1 MNKFFLF
8 HLAQAINQNA
18 NIRFS
23 KVDTDNYLTFK
34 FVELMAAIKKDSEPL
49 DNLSSQQ
56 IEDIVR
62 SNEILDQ
69 ENERLIK
76 EEEIEA
82 QRFSK
87 TKSTKRLLRRLR
99 RSPLEVIN
107 RSLFFVFIGSFIFSF
122 VSVYSINK
130 LWFIFY
136 VISAFS
142 CVLYTPNRQALKEL
156 IAAWPNIEDL
166 LKKRSL
172 WK

>member
-1 MNKFFLF
+1 
-8 HLAQAINQNA
+8 
-18 NIRFS
+18 
-23 KVDTDNYLTFK
+23 
-34 FVELMAAIKKDSEPL
+34 MAAIKKDSEPL
-49 DNLSSQQ
+49 ENLSSQD

-69 ENERLIK
+69 ENEKLIQ
-76 EEEIEA
+76 EEIEA

>member
-1 MNKFFLF
+1 
-8 HLAQAINQNA
+8 
-18 NIRFS
+18 
-23 KVDTDNYLTFK
+23 
-34 FVELMAAIKKDSEPL
+34 MAAIKNDSEPL
-49 DNLSSQQ
+49 DNFSSQE

-62 SNEILDQ
+62 SNEILDK
-69 ENERLIK
+69 ESERLIK

-82 QRFSK
+82 QRFLK
-87 TKSTKRLLRRLR
+87 TKSTRRLFRRLR

-130 LWFIFY
+130 FWFIFY

>member
-1 MNKFFLF
+1 
-8 HLAQAINQNA
+8 
-18 NIRFS
+18 
-23 KVDTDNYLTFK
+23 
-34 FVELMAAIKKDSEPL
+34 MAVAKKDSEPL
-49 DNLSSQQ
+49 DNLSSQE

-107 RSLFFVFIGSFIFSF
+107 RSFFFVFIGSFTFSF

>member
-1 MNKFFLF
+1 
-8 HLAQAINQNA
+8 
-18 NIRFS
+18 
-23 KVDTDNYLTFK
+23 
-34 FVELMAAIKKDSEPL
+34 MAAIKKDSEPL
-49 DNLSSQQ
+49 DNLSSQE

-69 ENERLIK
+69 ENERLLK

-82 QRFSK
+82 QRSLT
-87 TKSTKRLLRRLR
+87 TKSPKRLLRRLR

-107 RSLFFVFIGSFIFSF
+107 RSLFFVFIGSFLFSF

-130 LWFIFY
+130 LWFVFY

>member
-1 MNKFFLF
+1 
-8 HLAQAINQNA
+8 
-18 NIRFS
+18 
-23 KVDTDNYLTFK
+23 
-34 FVELMAAIKKDSEPL
+34 MATIKKDSEPL
-49 DNLSSQQ
+49 DNLSSQE

-82 QRFSK
+82 QRFAK

-122 VSVYSINK
+122 ISVFSINK
-130 LWFIFY
+130 LWFIIY

-166 LKKRSL
+166 LNNRSM

>member
-1 MNKFFLF
+1 
-8 HLAQAINQNA
+8 
-18 NIRFS
+18 
-23 KVDTDNYLTFK
+23 
-34 FVELMAAIKKDSEPL
+34 MAAIKKDSEPL
-49 DNLSSQQ
+49 DNLSSQE

-76 EEEIEA
+76 EEEIEE

-122 VSVYSINK
+122 VTVYSINK
-130 LWFIFY
+130 SWFVFY

>member
-1 MNKFFLF
+1 
-8 HLAQAINQNA
+8 
-18 NIRFS
+18 
-23 KVDTDNYLTFK
+23 
-34 FVELMAAIKKDSEPL
+34 MAAINKGSEPL
-49 DNLSSQQ
+49 DNLSSQE
-56 IEDIVR
+56 IEEIVR

-69 ENERLIK
+69 ENERIIK
-76 EEEIEA
+76 EDELEA
-82 QRFSK
+82 QKHSK
-87 TKSTKRLLRRLR
+87 NKTTKRLLRRLR

-122 VSVYSINK
+122 VSVFSINRW
-130 LWFIFY
+130 WFIFY

>member
-1 MNKFFLF
+1 M
-8 HLAQAINQNA
+8 
-18 NIRFS
+18 
-23 KVDTDNYLTFK
+23 
-34 FVELMAAIKKDSEPL
+34 EGIKKESEPL
-49 DNLSSQQ
+49 DNLSSKD

-62 SNEILDQ
+62 SNEILDE

-76 EEEIEA
+76 EEELDA
-82 QRFSK
+82 KRFSK
-87 TKSTKRLLRRLR
+87 TKSTKRLLRRLS

-156 IAAWPNIEDL
+156 IAAWPNIKDL

>member
-1 MNKFFLF
+1 
-8 HLAQAINQNA
+8 
-18 NIRFS
+18 
-23 KVDTDNYLTFK
+23 
-34 FVELMAAIKKDSEPL
+34 MATIKKGSEPL
-49 DNLSSQQ
+49 DNLSSDE
-56 IEDIVR
+56 IEDLVR
-62 SNEILDQ
+62 SNDALDK
-69 ENERLIK
+69 ENARIIE

-87 TKSTKRLLRRLR
+87 TQSTKRLLRRLI

-107 RSLFFVFIGSFIFSF
+107 RLLFFVFIGSFIFSF
-122 VSVYSINK
+122 VSVYSINN

-166 LKKRSL
+166 IKKRSL

>member
-1 MNKFFLF
+1 
-8 HLAQAINQNA
+8 
-18 NIRFS
+18 
-23 KVDTDNYLTFK
+23 
-34 FVELMAAIKKDSEPL
+34 MAAIKKDSEPL
-49 DNLSSQQ
+49 DNLSSQE

-76 EEEIEA
+76 EEEIDA
-82 QRFSK
+82 QRFTK
-87 TKSTKRLLRRLR
+87 TKTTKRFLRRLR

-130 LWFIFY
+130 SWFVFY

>member
-1 MNKFFLF
+1 
-8 HLAQAINQNA
+8 
-18 NIRFS
+18 
-23 KVDTDNYLTFK
+23 
-34 FVELMAAIKKDSEPL
+34 MAAIKKGSEPL
-49 DNLSSQQ
+49 DNLSIQE

-87 TKSTKRLLRRLR
+87 TKSTKRFSRRLK

-107 RSLFFVFIGSFIFSF
+107 RLLFFVFIGSFIFSF

-130 LWFIFY
+130 IWFVLY

>member
-1 MNKFFLF
+1 
-8 HLAQAINQNA
+8 
-18 NIRFS
+18 
-23 KVDTDNYLTFK
+23 
-34 FVELMAAIKKDSEPL
+34 MAAIEKDSEPL
-49 DNLSSQQ
+49 DNLSSQE

-82 QRFSK
+82 QRFLK

-130 LWFIFY
+130 LWFVFY

-156 IAAWPNIEDL
+156 IAAWSNMEDL

>member
-1 MNKFFLF
+1 
-8 HLAQAINQNA
+8 
-18 NIRFS
+18 
-23 KVDTDNYLTFK
+23 
-34 FVELMAAIKKDSEPL
+34 MAVAKKDSEPL

-76 EEEIEA
+76 EEIDA
-82 QRFSK
+82 QRISR
-87 TKSTKRLLRRLR
+87 TKSKKRFLRRLR

-130 LWFIFY
+130 LWFVFY

-166 LKKRSL
+166 LKNRSL

>member
-1 MNKFFLF
+1 
-8 HLAQAINQNA
+8 
-18 NIRFS
+18 
-23 KVDTDNYLTFK
+23 
-34 FVELMAAIKKDSEPL
+34 MAAIKKDSEPL
-49 DNLSSQQ
+49 DNFSSQE

-69 ENERLIK
+69 ENERLLK

-87 TKSTKRLLRRLR
+87 KKSTKRLLRRLR

-122 VSVYSINK
+122 ISVYSINK

-136 VISAFS
+136 IISAFS
-142 CVLYTPNRQALKEL
+142 CILYTPNRQALKEL

>member
-1 MNKFFLF
+1 
-8 HLAQAINQNA
+8 
-18 NIRFS
+18 
-23 KVDTDNYLTFK
+23 
-34 FVELMAAIKKDSEPL
+34 MAAIKKNSEPL
-49 DNLSSQQ
+49 DNLSSKE

-69 ENERLIK
+69 ENEKLIK

-82 QRFSK
+82 QRVSK
-87 TKSTKRLLRRLR
+87 TKSRKGLLRRLR

-130 LWFIFY
+130 LWFVFY
-136 VISAFS
+136 IISAFS

>member
-1 MNKFFLF
+1 
-8 HLAQAINQNA
+8 
-18 NIRFS
+18 
-23 KVDTDNYLTFK
+23 
-34 FVELMAAIKKDSEPL
+34 MAAIKKDSEPL
-49 DNLSSQQ
+49 DNLSSQE

-76 EEEIEA
+76 EEEIEE

-87 TKSTKRLLRRLR
+87 TKYTKRLLRRLR

-136 VISAFS
+136 VISVFS

>member
-1 MNKFFLF
+1 
-8 HLAQAINQNA
+8 
-18 NIRFS
+18 
-23 KVDTDNYLTFK
+23 
-34 FVELMAAIKKDSEPL
+34 MAAIKKNSEPL
-49 DNLSSQQ
+49 DNLSSQE

-69 ENERLIK
+69 ENARLIK

-82 QRFSK
+82 QRFSQS
-87 TKSTKRLLRRLR
+87 KSTKRIFRRLR

-130 LWFIFY
+130 LWFVIY

-166 LKKRSL
+166 IKKRSL

>member
-1 MNKFFLF
+1 M
-8 HLAQAINQNA
+8 
-18 NIRFS
+18 S
-23 KVDTDNYLTFK
+23 
-34 FVELMAAIKKDSEPL
+34 EMKKGSEPL
-49 DNLSSQQ
+49 DNLSSQE
-56 IEDIVR
+56 IEEIVR

-69 ENERLIK
+69 ENERLIR
-76 EEEIEA
+76 EEEMEA
-82 QRFSK
+82 QRFLK
-87 TKSTKRLLRRLR
+87 TKSKKSLLRRIR

-130 LWFIFY
+130 IWFIIY

-166 LKKRSL
+166 LKNRSL

>member
-1 MNKFFLF
+1 
-8 HLAQAINQNA
+8 
-18 NIRFS
+18 
-23 KVDTDNYLTFK
+23 
-34 FVELMAAIKKDSEPL
+34 MAAIKKDSEPL
-49 DNLSSQQ
+49 DNLSSQE

-69 ENERLIK
+69 ENEKIIK

-87 TKSTKRLLRRLR
+87 TKSTKRLHSRLR

-130 LWFIFY
+130 LWFVFY

>member
-1 MNKFFLF
+1 
-8 HLAQAINQNA
+8 
-18 NIRFS
+18 
-23 KVDTDNYLTFK
+23 
-34 FVELMAAIKKDSEPL
+34 MAAIKKDSEPL
-49 DNLSSQQ
+49 DNLSSQE

-62 SNEILDQ
+62 SNEILDL

-76 EEEIEA
+76 EEEMEA

-87 TKSTKRLLRRLR
+87 SKSTKKLIRRLR

-107 RSLFFVFIGSFIFSF
+107 RSLFFVFIGSFLFSF
-122 VSVYSINK
+122 VSVFSINK
-130 LWFIFY
+130 FWFVFY
-136 VISAFS
+136 VVSAFS

-166 LKKRSL
+166 LKNRSL

>member
-1 MNKFFLF
+1 
-8 HLAQAINQNA
+8 
-18 NIRFS
+18 
-23 KVDTDNYLTFK
+23 
-34 FVELMAAIKKDSEPL
+34 MAAIKKASEPL
-49 DNLSSQQ
+49 DNLSSQE

-76 EEEIEA
+76 EEEEIEA

-87 TKSTKRLLRRLR
+87 TKSRKRLFRRLR

-142 CVLYTPNRQALKEL
+142 
-156 IAAWPNIEDL
+156 
-166 LKKRSL
+166 
-172 WK
+172 

>member
-1 MNKFFLF
+1 
-8 HLAQAINQNA
+8 
-18 NIRFS
+18 
-23 KVDTDNYLTFK
+23 
-34 FVELMAAIKKDSEPL
+34 MAARKKESDPL
-49 DNLSSQQ
+49 DNLSSQE
-56 IEDIVR
+56 IEEIVR

-69 ENERLIK
+69 ENERLIR

-107 RSLFFVFIGSFIFSF
+107 RLLFFVFIGSFIFSF

-166 LKKRSL
+166 LKKKSL

>member
-1 MNKFFLF
+1 
-8 HLAQAINQNA
+8 
-18 NIRFS
+18 
-23 KVDTDNYLTFK
+23 
-34 FVELMAAIKKDSEPL
+34 MAAIKKDSEPL
-49 DNLSSQQ
+49 DNLSSQE

-76 EEEIEA
+76 EEKIEA

-107 RSLFFVFIGSFIFSF
+107 RLLFFVFIGSFIFSF

-130 LWFIFY
+130 WWFTCY

-156 IAAWPNIEDL
+156 IAAWPKIEDL

>member
-1 MNKFFLF
+1 
-8 HLAQAINQNA
+8 
-18 NIRFS
+18 
-23 KVDTDNYLTFK
+23 
-34 FVELMAAIKKDSEPL
+34 MAAIKKDSEPL
-49 DNLSSQQ
+49 DNLSSQE

-87 TKSTKRLLRRLR
+87 KKSTKRLLRRLK
-99 RSPLEVIN
+99 RSPLEVLN

-130 LWFIFY
+130 LCFIFY

>member
-1 MNKFFLF
+1 M
-8 HLAQAINQNA
+8 
-18 NIRFS
+18 S
-23 KVDTDNYLTFK
+23 T
-34 FVELMAAIKKDSEPL
+34 IKKESDPL
-49 DNLSSQQ
+49 DNFSSEEL
-56 IEDIVR
+56 EDIVR
-62 SNEILDQ
+62 SNDALDQ
-69 ENERLIK
+69 EKARII

-87 TKSTKRLLRRLR
+87 SQSSKRLLRRLR
-99 RSPLEVIN
+99 KSPLEVIN

-130 LWFIFY
+130 LWFISY

-142 CVLYTPNRQALKEL
+142 SILYTPNRQALKEL

-166 LKKRSL
+166 IRKRSL

>member
-1 MNKFFLF
+1 
-8 HLAQAINQNA
+8 
-18 NIRFS
+18 
-23 KVDTDNYLTFK
+23 
-34 FVELMAAIKKDSEPL
+34 MATIKKGSEPL
-49 DNLSSQQ
+49 DNLSSDE

-62 SNEILDQ
+62 SNDALDQ
-69 ENERLIK
+69 ENARFI

-82 QRFSK
+82 QRFTK
-87 TKSTKRLLRRLR
+87 TQSTKRLLRRLR
-99 RSPLEVIN
+99 RSPLEVLN
-107 RSLFFVFIGSFIFSF
+107 RSLFFVFLGSFFFSF

>member
-1 MNKFFLF
+1 
-8 HLAQAINQNA
+8 
-18 NIRFS
+18 
-23 KVDTDNYLTFK
+23 
-34 FVELMAAIKKDSEPL
+34 MAAIKKDSEPL
-49 DNLSSQQ
+49 DNLSSQE

-130 LWFIFY
+130 SWFVFY
-136 VISAFS
+136 VVSAFS
-142 CVLYTPNRQALKEL
+142 SVLYTPNRQALKEL